1 MGKRHFSQEEK
12 LAILRSAEKVG
23 IKESAG
29 AAEVHYT
36 SVYEWK
42 RELEALGEEGFV
54 AYQPAVPGRGLKRI
68 SGQKEEVVLSTW
80 KRYPAFGPGQVRNQ
94 LRRQGV
100 TVSIKTVRRLM
111 EANGYRSSRRKG
123 EKAGEDER
131 FEARRPLEL
140 CQMDIL
146 ELFINPLKAYVLVLL
161 DDFSRFILGFRLLAQ
176 TSVDEVIG
184 LVQEAIERYGKM
196 EELLTDRGFV
206 FYSWKGAN
214 RFEKYLEVERI
225 EHTHSSAH
233 HPKTLGKIEA
243 LNGHLRSELLERQR
257 FCGVEEAK
265 AAVGQWVFHY
275 NYERTHQG
283 LGGLFVPAD
292 RFHGLTQL
300 VVAGVAEG
308 RDLDSGRWYAGRA
321 MERSL
326 INLTV
331 DGQGKV
337 AFYLLGQRLALGPAT
352 AG

>member
-1 MGKRHFSQEEK
+1 MGKKWFEQGEK
-12 LAILRSAEKVG
+12 LAIVRSGEKVG
-23 IKESAG
+23 IKEAAAAAG
-29 AAEVHYT
+29 VHYT

-42 RELEALGEEGFV
+42 NRLEALGEEGFL
-54 AYQPAVPGRGLKRI
+54 AYQASTPGRGLKQI
-68 SGQKEEVVLSTW
+68 SAEKEEAVLSTW

-94 LRRQGV
+94 LRRQGIG
-100 TVSIKTVRRLM
+100 VSIKTVRRLM
-111 EANGYRSSRRKG
+111 EAHGYKSSRRKG
-123 EKAGEDER
+123 EKGGGDER

-146 ELFINPLKAYVLVLL
+146 EFFIHKLKVYLLVLL
-161 DDFSRFILGFRLLAQ
+161 DDFSRFILGYRLVSQ

-184 LVQEAIERYGKM
+184 LVQGAMDRYGKM

-225 EHTHSSAH
+225 EHTLASAH

-243 LNGHLRSELLERQR
+243 LNGHLRGELLDRQH
-257 FCGVEEAK
+257 FCGVAEAQR
-265 AAVGQWVFHY
+265 AVGQWVFHY

-292 RFHGLTQL
+292 RFHGLTE
-300 VVAGVAEG
+300 VVMAGVSAG
-308 RDLDSGRWYAGRA
+308 RDMDTGRWYAARGV
-321 MERSL
+321 ERSM
-326 INLTV
+326 INVTV
-331 DGQGKV
+331 DPQGKMV
-337 AFYLLGQRLALGPAT
+337 VYLLGQPLVLGAVG